1 MKKYY
6 YILGSLQA
14 LTAVGAIPAGYGYL
28 SDITGKNMGV
38 STDLLM
44 NSPLDSYLLPG
55 LFLLIVNGFGNL
67 AGAYL
72 SFTRNRLAGHSGLIL
87 GLLLSLW
94 IIIQVYWISLIS
106 FLQPLF
112 LVTGLVN
119 LYLSWRILRVPL

>member
-14 LTAVGAIPAGYGYL
+14 LTAIGAIPAGYGYL

-44 NSPLDSYLLPG
+44 NSPLDSFLLPG
-55 LFLLIVNGFGNL
+55 LFLLIVNGFANV

-72 SFTRNRLAGHSGLIL
+72 SFTRNKFAGHSGIIL
-87 GLLLSLW
+87 GLLLSIW
-94 IIIQVYWISLIS
+94 ILIQVYWISLTS

-112 LVTGLVN
+112 LVIGLVN
-119 LYLSWRILRVPL
+119 IYLSWRILRGVS

>member
-55 LFLLIVNGFGNL
+55 LFLLIVNGFGNI
-67 AGAYL
+67 AGSYL

>member
-14 LTAVGAIPAGYGYL
+14 LTAIGAIPAGYGYL

-44 NSPLDSYLLPG
+44 NSPLDSFLLPG
-55 LFLLIVNGFGNL
+55 LFLLIVNGFANV

-72 SFTRNRLAGHSGLIL
+72 SFARNKFAGHSGIIL
-87 GLLLSLW
+87 GLLLSIW
-94 IIIQVYWISLIS
+94 ILVQVYWISLTS

-112 LVTGLVN
+112 LVIGLVN
-119 LYLSWRILRVPL
+119 IYLSWRILRGVS